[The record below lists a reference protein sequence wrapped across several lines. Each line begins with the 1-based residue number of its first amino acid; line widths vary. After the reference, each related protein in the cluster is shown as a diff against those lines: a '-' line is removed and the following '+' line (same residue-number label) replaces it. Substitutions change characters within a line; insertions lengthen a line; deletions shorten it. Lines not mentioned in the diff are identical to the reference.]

1 MEIVEGFVVLLV
13 FEMEVYW
20 IALMVEVAEKNICF
34 VDVFIGSLL
43 DCFDG
48 GSDGG
53 FCCFI
58 GVLNVS
64 LLAVFSGGC
73 GWGIICFVGVLIKGL
88 LDCFSGRSGGGIC
101 CVIGVLAGGLLDSLV
116 LMMAEELIFL
126 LVV

>member
-1 MEIVEGFVVLLV
+1 MVSFFGFL
-13 FEMEVYW
+13 FCCDF
-20 IALMVEVAEKNICF
+20 CF
-34 VDVFIGSLL
+34 VFG
-43 DCFDG
+43 C
-48 GSDGG
+48 DGG